1 MTSLMGYSDST
12 PLGVARDA
20 GDRGRTRTIVSWVLQ
35 IGAAAMILLAG
46 SLKLLGAAA
55 LVQMFAAIG
64 LGQWFRYVTGTIEV
78 VSGVLLLVPS
88 LAFFRAVAL
97 VPTMI
102 GAIVTHVFVIGGS
115 PAPAIG
121 LLAATSTVA
130 WLRRPR

>member
-1 MTSLMGYSDST
+1 MTSLTGYSESR
-12 PLGVARDA
+12 PLGLARGA
-20 GDRGRTRTIVSWVLQ
+20 GDRSRTATIVLWVIQ
-35 IGAAAMILLAG
+35 IGAAGMILLAG
-46 SLKLLGAAA
+46 SMKLLGAAP

-88 LAFFRAVAL
+88 LAFFGAVAL

-102 GAIVTHVFVIGGS
+102 GAIATHLFVVGGS

-121 LLAATSTVA
+121 LLAAASAVA
-130 WLRRPR
+130 WMRRPR